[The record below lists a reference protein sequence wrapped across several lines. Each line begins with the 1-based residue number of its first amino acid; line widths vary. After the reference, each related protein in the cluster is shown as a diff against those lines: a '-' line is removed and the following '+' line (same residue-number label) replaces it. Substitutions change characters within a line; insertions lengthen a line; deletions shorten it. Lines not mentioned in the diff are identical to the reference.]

1 MTLTACGIRPTPVL
15 TGAEAPTVS
24 SHSLTIYLVTAGRDG
39 LVRRTRDYTGT
50 VDITTAMNLL
60 LAGPNDEEKK
70 LGLVTELP
78 ATSSKAVPVL
88 DVIVMPEDVAPPS
101 TKWGV
106 LQVHCTALASRAKVA
121 GVAPV
126 PDEYCP

>member
-1 MTLTACGIRPTPVL
+1 VTLTACGIRPTPIL

-78 ATSSKAVPVL
+78 ATSSKAIPVL
-88 DVIVMPEDVAPPS
+88 DVIVMPEDVAPPT
-101 TKWGV
+101 TKWGAF
-106 LQVHCTALASRAKVA
+106 QVHCTALASRAKVA

-126 PDEYCP
+126 SDEYCP

>member
-24 SHSLTIYLVTAGRDG
+24 SRSLTIFLVKPEGDG
-39 LVRRTRDYTGT
+39 LVRRTREYTGS

-60 LAGPNDEEKK
+60 LAGLTDEEKK
-70 LGLVTELP
+70 LGLTTELP
-78 ATSSKAVPVL
+78 ATAGKAVAVL
-88 DVIVMPEDVAPPS
+88 DVIVMPEDVKPPD
-101 TKWGV
+101 TKWG
-106 LQVHCTALASRAKVA
+106 LFQVHCTALASRATVA

-126 PDEYCP
+126 QGGLCP

>member
-1 MTLTACGIRPTPVL
+1 MTLTACGIRPTPIL

-24 SHSLTIYLVTAGRDG
+24 SHTLTIYLVTAAHDG
-39 LVRRTRDYTGT
+39 LVRRTRDYTGA

-88 DVIVMPEDVAPPS
+88 DVIVMPEDVAPPR
-101 TKWGV
+101 TKWAV
-106 LQVHCTALASRAKVA
+106 FQVHCTALASRAKVA

-126 PDEYCP
+126 SDEYCP